1 MHSEKAGSMKYAKW
15 ATIGPNYEYGKR
27 AWETFRDRLKEL
39 KPDVQVVGEHWPTL
53 GKLEAGPFVTAILN
67 QNPDA
72 LYVSLF
78 GSDWIAFVREAKK
91 RGLFDKTFVVGIL
104 LGEPEYIDPLGPEAP
119 EGMLVTGYPWYDIAA
134 PAHKDF
140 VARFTKKY
148 DKNPVLG
155 SLVGY
160 VTYLSIVEAI
170 RKAGSTD
177 TDKLVAAFRGLRVET
192 PIGPISYRAS
202 DGQSTM
208 GAWVGT
214 TKLDAR
220 RGVGIMVNY
229 EYVPG
234 EKVLPSDDDVKSSE
248 AATEPVALP
257 RPAPRGARARDGPL
271 PHRVRALAHLWRDP
285 RRQLRARLLLH
296 AGRLPRL
303 HAGAG
308 AAAGRRVLL
317 RGGGAGRA
325 RRGRARHAGGGGP
338 PAPCLPRARALPAP
352 AHLRA
357 RARRLRRRQAGL
369 GQREQDGA
377 GRARARRRRPHR
389 GAARAHVRSR
399 AHRARARRGRGALVA
414 LLSHALGRPHP
425 RGHSGPR
432 DGGAARRRS
441 GAALHRRVRAW
452 LRAGRPGRRAA
463 DSTAGAHHRHGRGH
477 HHGGLRGG
485 RGGRHGLRA
494 GRAAGRHPHRR
505 HRRLRRARAAA
516 GLARAHVRGD
526 GGRAR
531 RAPVGTARAARGPG
545 AVRGRRHRARRRR
558 RGAPLARRRRRGGLG
573 GAAATAAHVLRLGPR
588 RDPRVRLVRG
598 QPASADG
605 HGRHGLVRPR
615 GGLRPRC
622 LWRGAARAVG
632 EGADARRLRSG
643 AAGGRPRRRRHR
655 LLLRAALVDLLRDAH
670 AGRSTNRLRDRAPVV
685 RRDGRRQRPPRH
697 LARALARLADPLLLP
712 GARRLRCRPGRP
724 RRGRP
729 RAVRPHAAGGARSR
743 AARGGGRDRRA
754 RAPVA
759 GLRRRRVLRWARRRH
774 LRVPQGQRVPRA
786 AGGAGLGGAARDGAA
801 GRRAFP
807 RRRAPRRRALQ
818 APRHRGDALHGI
830 LAARPRRHPR
840 GPRAGVPPRN
850 PRRAGGARAWLS
862 ARPCWR
868 WTACGA
874 RSAASAP
881 STACPSPWSAA
892 RSARSSAPTAPASPP
907 SSTSSPAS
915 CVPTPGACAGAGA
928 RSAGC
933 RRTRSGAWGSAAR
946 SRSPPPSPP
955 SPCWRTCR
963 SRGCRTRAAAARC

>member
-271 PHRVRALAHLWRDP
+271 PHRVRALAHLWRHP

-296 AGRLPRL
+296 ARRLPRL

-308 AAAGRRVLL
+308 PAAGRRVVL

-338 PAPCLPRARALPAP
+338 PAPRLPCARALPAP

-377 GRARARRRRPHR
+377 ERARARRRRPHR
-389 GAARAHVRSR
+389 GPARAHVRSR

-414 LLSHALGRPHP
+414 LLSHALGRAHP
-425 RGHSGPR
+425 RGHAGPR

-463 DSTAGAHHRHGRGH
+463 DSTTGAHHRHGHRH

-485 RGGRHGLRA
+485 CGGRHGLGA
-494 GRAAGRHPHRR
+494 GRAAGRHRHRR

-531 RAPVGTARAARGPG
+531 RPPVGTARAARGRG
-545 AVRGRRHRARRRR
+545 AVRRWRHRARRRR
-558 RGAPLARRRRRGGLG
+558 RGAPLARRRRRRGLG
-573 GAAATAAHVLRLGPR
+573 DAAATAAHVLRLGPR
-588 RDPRVRLVRG
+588 RDPRVSFV
-598 QPASADG
+598 PAPSPPALG
-605 HGRHGLVRPR
+605 P
-615 GGLRPRC
+615 GGL
-622 LWRGAARAVG
+622 G
-632 EGADARRLRSG
+632 
-643 AAGGRPRRRRHR
+643 
-655 LLLRAALVDLLRDAH
+655 
-670 AGRSTNRLRDRAPVV
+670 
-685 RRDGRRQRPPRH
+685 
-697 LARALARLADPLLLP
+697 
-712 GARRLRCRPGRP
+712 
-724 RRGRP
+724 
-729 RAVRPHAAGGARSR
+729 AVRPHAAGGARPR
-743 AARGGGRDRRA
+743 AARRGGRDRRA

-759 GLRRRRVLRWARRRH
+759 GLRRRRVLRWARRRN

-801 GRRAFP
+801 GRRAFA
-807 RRRAPRRRALQ
+807 RGRAPRRRALQ
-818 APRHRGDALHGI
+818 APRHRGDALHRI

-840 GPRAGVPPRN
+840 DPRARVPPRD
-850 PRRAGGARAWLS
+850 PRRAEGARAWLS
-862 ARPCWR
+862 ARPCSR

-881 STACPSPWSAA
+881 STACPSPCSAA
-892 RSARSSAPTAPASPP
+892 RSARSLAPTAPARPP

-933 RRTRSGAWGSAAR
+933 RRTPSGAWGSARR